1 MAKENVTQSEKSTIT
16 EIDRTVQ
23 DAQRRGE
30 ALLSGIQ
37 ALIRSKD
44 GVQAVNLRNA
54 DLLCESLDSVM
65 FSLLNDVNCMAERH
79 DAHYDETRASVEV
92 AHVQ

>member
-23 DAQRRGE
+23 DAQKRGE

-44 GVQAVNLRNA
+44 GIKAANLRNA
-54 DLLCESLDSVM
+54 DVLCESLDSLM

-79 DAHYDETRASVEV
+79 DAHYDENRASVEV
-92 AHVQ
+92 AHV